1 VEALNFRHGSLRK
14 SLPVLF
20 NLYGSNSLRLA
31 VGRVIRFLRYFGP
44 RAI

>member
-14 SLPVLF
+14 LLPVLF
-20 NLYGSNSLRLA
+20 NLYGSNSPRLA
-31 VGRVIRFLRYFGP
+31 AGWLLCFFHYFGP